1 MVKISYANSEVE
13 QEDSPSWALSMAAA
27 VPSGIIKIGEG
38 VATLGA
44 ALLDLGVDE
53 DRVEAVEQYFDDINP
68 FDELAEATAIG
79 KITELIVN
87 IGVPGG
93 LAFKA
98 ASGLG
103 KATIA
108 AQKAGT
114 YLSKAEKARRFGQG
128 ALGAGLAEGIA
139 VGDVQDAGT
148 FGDFLGGPTKIKRDD
163 DSAANEI
170 LNRLKFGVEGMAFTG
185 AFGAAGKLV
194 SKMREVRGTNKAKR
208 GLEKGI
214 DKLDSYFRANGLL
227 TPEGFDIKMTRIG
240 RESADTNVGERAMV
254 DIDRVADKIIKSY
267 RKVAT
272 EKVTGETRNDIL
284 KKMNEVL
291 MSGESDTILNA
302 AGKKLLK
309 DVNSTKMP
317 LDSRPF
323 TEQQFIRA
331 VREGKY
337 PNIDL
342 KKYTTV
348 INKDKKLRPIFGE
361 VDEFKIDK
369 TTGRPGTT
377 KEFKTGKKIYDV
389 QLGPMNQAK
398 KEALRKL
405 LKTKYKANDK
415 DIQVMFDQFDKIRG
429 KWSEL
434 FTIMGNRLT
443 PASLK
448 QFERMIP
455 RYMND
460 VLDRGYEYVK
470 ANTRDPIQLAK
481 NIRPTK
487 ELIKNAIKEFKDI
500 AKSKNL
506 KLSDE
511 LAADL
516 VDDVWKGAYLP
527 KGFTLGKTTAPGQ
540 VRFEKGVPS
549 FMKDSIAKTLTNET
563 LLDPK
568 YNRLYKTNISELS
581 GVSRDAINRL
591 LGKSTNPMATIV
603 EGTNNLSSQVRS
615 GQFFDDLILKNN
627 ELKKN
632 YDDWLAAGGRA
643 SGRPEPPI
651 PFLYNDTADAI
662 KYAGGT
668 ADDFAPI
675 AAKEGDAAR
684 QIDPWVDK
692 AAVLKNIDEDSAIIA
707 GGKDKVE
714 ELLNPLQG
722 KFALKDYAAS
732 FQGTKQSSRSIP
744 QQIYNSLIL
753 YPKGLSQMSKTIL
766 APFTH
771 ARNFISATAF
781 ASANGIL
788 PFGNTKDVKAAWNAL
803 QARGFG
809 TRIDNEFYQELL
821 ELGVVNSNVQLKQ
834 VADLLEDVDFGS
846 TLNKLNSDWGLN
858 RFLKGLK
865 KIKRGAED
873 YYTAED
879 DFWKIFTYLGEKSR
893 LGKAYD
899 KAGLKLG
906 QEFVDMNGVK
916 QIYNDQ
922 YLKKEAANLVKNNVP
937 NYAFVSDFIKGL
949 RKLPVGNFVAFP
961 AEIIR
966 TSSNI
971 VETALKEIN
980 YSTII
985 NGKKVNPLR
994 GRGIQRLTGM
1004 ALTTAALP
1012 LGTVAAAQA
1021 IYNVADEEID
1031 AMRRYVADWS
1041 KNSVLVPFKD
1051 EDGKL
1056 SYIDFSHLNAYDTV
1070 TRPIQTV
1077 LNAVNSGRA
1086 DEDGLVDDFILGMVD
1101 STKEIASPFI
1111 SESIWTAGITD
1122 IFVREGLTRDGR
1134 RLWNPRD
1141 SIGDKISKSISHLI
1155 DTQMPLNWK
1164 QMQRLG
1170 LSIKPVDSEGRFD
1183 ERGNQYEFGN
1193 ELAGIAGLRR
1203 VEVNPEKSFNYKI
1216 TDFKKGIRDSRNLF
1230 TAATL
1235 KGGPIS
1241 AEEIVDAYINANRSL
1256 YEVNRELYQ
1265 DIEAA
1270 KILGMSDS
1278 ALYENMENRGERR
1291 AYNSIVDGEFRPLR
1305 ISKDVEG
1312 IFENKARELGLDNPF
1327 FEASM
1332 VIDGIQNI
1340 LEKVPLGG
1348 DLFPNIPNPLRK
1360 STIPNVVERA
1370 NQIIGNN
1377 PANVAM
1383 ATAPATTGF
1392 IGQANV
1398 NIDPVTRLTP
1408 NEEVLLN
1415 PLEKYYRKKERTTTK
1430 LT

>member
-1 MVKISYANSEVE
+1 MVKLTYANQTE
-13 QEDSPSWALSMAAA
+13 QDDEPNWALSMAAA

-68 FDELAEATAIG
+68 FDELAESTGIG

-103 KATIA
+103 KATVA

-139 VGDVQDAGT
+139 VGNVEDAGS
-148 FGDFLGGPTKIKRDD
+148 FGDFLGGPTEINRDD

-194 SKMREVRGTNKAKR
+194 SKMREVRGSNKAKR
-208 GLEKGI
+208 GLDKGI

-227 TPEGFDIKMTRIG
+227 TPEGFDIKMKKIG
-240 RESADTNVGERAMV
+240 RESADTNLGERAMV
-254 DIDRVADKIIKSY
+254 EIDKVADKIVKSY
-267 RKVAT
+267 RNVAT
-272 EKVTGETRNDIL
+272 EKVTGKTRNDIL
-284 KKMNEVL
+284 EEMNAVL
-291 MSGESDTILNA
+291 MSGS
-302 AGKKLLK
+302 GKGGGLK
-309 DVNSTKMP
+309 
-317 LDSRPF
+317 
-323 TEQQFIRA
+323 
-331 VREGKY
+331 
-337 PNIDL
+337 
-342 KKYTTV
+342 
-348 INKDKKLRPIFGE
+348 PIFGA
-361 VDEFKIDK
+361 VDEFNIDK

-405 LKTKYKANDK
+405 LKTKYKADDK
-415 DIQVMFDQFDKIRG
+415 DIQIMFEQFDKVRG

-443 PASLK
+443 PVALK
-448 QFERMIP
+448 DFERMIP
-455 RYMND
+455 KYMND

-470 ANTRDPIQLAK
+470 ANTGQPIQLAK

-506 KLSDE
+506 NLSDE
-511 LAADL
+511 LAEDL
-516 VDDVWKGAYLP
+516 VNDVWKGAYLP

-549 FMKDSIAKTLTNET
+549 FMKDSLAETLTDKK

-568 YNRLYKTNISELS
+568 YNRLYKTNVSELS
-581 GVSRDAINRL
+581 GVSQEAIKRL

-632 YDDWLAAGGRA
+632 YDQWLAAGGRA
-643 SGRPEPPI
+643 SGRTEPPI

-668 ADDFAPI
+668 ADDFAEI
-675 AAKEGDAAR
+675 TSKQGDAAR
-684 QIDPWVDK
+684 EIDRWVDP
-692 AAVLKNIDEDSAIIA
+692 AATLKNIDEDSVIIKNA
-707 GGKDKVE
+707 KGEVE
-714 ELLNPLQG
+714 QILNPLQG
-722 KFALKDYAAS
+722 KYALSDYANS
-732 FQGTKQSSRSIP
+732 FQGTRESGRSIP

-809 TRIDNEFYQELL
+809 TRVDNEFYQELL

-906 QEFVDMNGVK
+906 QEFVDMNGIK
-916 QIYNDQ
+916 QVYNDQ
-922 YLKKEAANLVKNNVP
+922 YLKREAANLVKNNVP

-980 YSTII
+980 YSTVI
-985 NGKKVNPLR
+985 NGETVNPLR
-994 GRGIQRLTGM
+994 GRGIQRLSGM

-1086 DEDGLVDDFILGMVD
+1086 DEDGLVDDFVLGMFE

-1111 SESIWTAGITD
+1111 SESIWTAGLTD

-1141 SIGDKISKSISHLI
+1141 SIGDKMSKSISHLI

-1170 LSIKPVDSEGRFD
+1170 LAIKPVDSEGRFD
-1183 ERGNQYEFGN
+1183 ERGNQYELGN

-1216 TDFKKGIRDSRNLF
+1216 TDYKKGIRDSRSLF
-1230 TAATL
+1230 TSAVL
-1235 KGGPIS
+1235 KG
-1241 AEEIVDAYINANRSL
+1241 
-1256 YEVNRELYQ
+1256 
-1265 DIEAA
+1265 
-1270 KILGMSDS
+1270 
-1278 ALYENMENRGERR
+1278 
-1291 AYNSIVDGEFRPLR
+1291 
-1305 ISKDVEG
+1305 
-1312 IFENKARELGLDNPF
+1312 
-1327 FEASM
+1327 
-1332 VIDGIQNI
+1332 
-1340 LEKVPLGG
+1340 VPL
-1348 DLFPNIPNPLRK
+1348 LQ
-1360 STIPNVVERA
+1360 V
-1370 NQIIGNN
+1370 
-1377 PANVAM
+1377 
-1383 ATAPATTGF
+1383 
-1392 IGQANV
+1392 
-1398 NIDPVTRLTP
+1398 
-1408 NEEVLLN
+1408 VLLV
-1415 PLEKYYRKKERTTTK
+1415 LDR
-1430 LT
+1430 

>member
-272 EKVTGETRNDIL
+272 EKVTGKTRNDIL
-284 KKMNEVL
+284 EKMNEVL
-291 MSGESDTILNA
+291 MSGT
-302 AGKKLLK
+302 GKKAGL
-309 DVNSTKMP
+309 N
-317 LDSRPF
+317 
-323 TEQQFIRA
+323 
-331 VREGKY
+331 
-337 PNIDL
+337 
-342 KKYTTV
+342 
-348 INKDKKLRPIFGE
+348 PIFGR
-361 VDEFKIDK
+361 VDEFRIDK

-389 QLGPMNQAK
+389 QVGPMNQAK

-405 LKTKYKANDK
+405 LKTKYKADDK

-455 RYMND
+455 RYMKD

-540 VRFEKGVPS
+540 VRFDKGVPS
-549 FMKDSIAKTLTNET
+549 FMKDSLAETLTDKK

-568 YNRLYKTNISELS
+568 YNRLYNTNISELS
-581 GVSRDAINRL
+581 GVSQDAIKRL

-627 ELKKN
+627 QLKKN

-668 ADDFAPI
+668 ADDFAEI

-1086 DEDGLVDDFILGMVD
+1086 DEDGLVDDFVLGMFD

-1111 SESIWTAGITD
+1111 SESIWTAGLTD

-1141 SIGDKISKSISHLI
+1141 SIGDKMSKSISHLI

-1170 LSIKPVDSEGRFD
+1170 LSIKPVDSEGSFD

-1383 ATAPATTGF
+1383 ATTPATTGF

-1398 NIDPVTRLTP
+1398 NIDPVTRLTAA
-1408 NEEVLLN
+1408 EEIYLD
-1415 PLEKYYRKKERTTTK
+1415 PTEKVVRRNQRK
-1430 LT
+1430 LTGLA